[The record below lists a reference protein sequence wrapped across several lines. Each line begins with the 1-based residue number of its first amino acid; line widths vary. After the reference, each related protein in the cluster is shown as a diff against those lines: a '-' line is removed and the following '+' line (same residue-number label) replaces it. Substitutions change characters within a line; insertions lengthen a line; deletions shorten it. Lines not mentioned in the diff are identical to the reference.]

1 MTIKLSDHFTY
12 KRLFRFVLPSILM
25 MVVTSIYSVIDGFF
39 VSNFVGKT
47 AFASIN
53 LIWPSIMILGGAG
66 FMFGTGGTALVSRI
80 LGEKDRER
88 ANRVFSMVIVSALL
102 IGIVLSVA
110 GFLLMEPLARLLG
123 ASEAMMDD
131 CLTYGRIVV
140 SFTSLYMLQNI
151 FQSFLVAAEKPRL
164 GLYVTLI
171 AGCSNAILDALF
183 MVGFSWG
190 VAGAAFA
197 TGIGQ
202 TLGGLIPL
210 IYFLRPNKSLL
221 RLTRFRFEPR
231 NLLMAMANGSSEFFT
246 NVSSSIVSIFYNL
259 QLMSFIGED
268 GVSAYGVLMYVQ
280 FIFLAVEIGYSIG
293 VAPLIAY
300 NYGAKRDDELKSL
313 FRKSLVTMM
322 SLGIVLACL
331 AEALAIPLSMMF
343 VGYDEGLYNLTI
355 YAFRIFSLSF
365 LFSGFGIFSSGF
377 FTALNDGLVSALISI
392 FRCLVFQLAFV
403 FLLPAL
409 FGVDGIW
416 WATFA
421 AEGASFLVAIGFFVG
436 MRKKYRYA

>member
-53 LIWPSIMILGGAG
+53 LIWPIIMILGGAG

-190 VAGAAFA
+190 VAGAAIA

>member
-1 MTIKLSDHFTY
+1 MEIKLSDHFTY
-12 KRLFRFVLPSILM
+12 KRLYRFVLPSILM

-53 LIWPSIMILGGAG
+53 LIWPIIMILGGAG

-88 ANRVFSMVIVSALL
+88 ANRVFSMVVVSALI
-102 IGIVLSVA
+102 IGIILSVV

-140 SFTSLYMLQNI
+140 CFTPLYMLQNI

-190 VAGAAFA
+190 VAGAAVA

-202 TLGGLIPL
+202 ALGGLIPL
-210 IYFLRPNKSLL
+210 IYFLRPNNSLL
-221 RLTRFRFEPR
+221 RLGSFHFDFRSLFA
-231 NLLMAMANGSSEFFT
+231 AMVNGSSEFFT

-280 FIFLAVEIGYSIG
+280 FIFLAIEIGYSIG

-313 FRKSLVTMM
+313 FRKSLVTIVC
-322 SLGIVLACL
+322 LGLILSTL

-343 VGYDEGLYNLTI
+343 VGYDEGLYNLTV

-365 LFSGFGIFSSGF
+365 LFSGFGIFSSSF
-377 FTALNDGLVSALISI
+377 FTALNDGLTSALISI
-392 FRCLVFQLAFV
+392 FRCLLFQSAFV

-409 FGVDGIW
+409 LGVDGIW

-421 AEGASFLVAIGFFVG
+421 AEGASFIVAIAFFVG
-436 MRKKYRYA
+436 MRKRYRYA

>member
-53 LIWPSIMILGGAG
+53 LIWPIIMILGGAG

>member
-53 LIWPSIMILGGAG
+53 LIWPIIMILGGAG

-403 FLLPAL
+403 FLLPTL

>member
-1 MTIKLSDHFTY
+1 MEIKLSDHFTY
-12 KRLFRFVLPSILM
+12 KRLYRFVLPSILM

-53 LIWPSIMILGGAG
+53 LIWPIIMILGGAG

>member
-25 MVVTSIYSVIDGFF
+25 MVVTSIYSVINGFF

-53 LIWPSIMILGGAG
+53 LIWPIIMILGGAG

-190 VAGAAFA
+190 VAGAAIA